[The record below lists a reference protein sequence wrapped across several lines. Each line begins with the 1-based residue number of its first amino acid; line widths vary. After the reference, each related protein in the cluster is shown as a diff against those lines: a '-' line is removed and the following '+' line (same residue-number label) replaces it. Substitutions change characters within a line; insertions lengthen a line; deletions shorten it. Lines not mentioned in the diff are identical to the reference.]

1 MEDAKWLTVL
11 IGVIGALLGVYF
23 RENLRR
29 ALNQKR
35 IAAQLHAYLSF
46 WMMEILKTDLGVII
60 ILVQE
65 WDKERAEGYRTGGN
79 KGFNEVWTKQ
89 QTQLKEIKTQIE
101 AGGIDLLNSLSKQ
114 YQLLRKMPEPVFNA
128 VMNDLIISR
137 DALLQSQTFIT
148 DSDAA
153 ELAFWDAQRV
163 VSIRGNLMSLVMHSL
178 VFAQTLRASEI
189 FDFTSISGP
198 LVKIIEELVNVAYE
212 MQALKN
218 STQRFVDYSLIRLA
232 IDNMRLKT

>member
-23 RENLRR
+23 RENLSQ

-46 WMMEILKTDLGVII
+46 WEMEILKTDFAVII

-65 WDKERAEGYRTGGN
+65 WDKERAEGYRKGGK
-79 KGFNEVWTKQ
+79 KGFLEVWTKQ

-101 AGGIDLLNSLSKQ
+101 SGGSDFLNSLSDQ
-114 YQLLRKMPEPVFNA
+114 HRLLRKMPEPVFNA
-128 VMNDLIISR
+128 VMNDLTISR

-153 ELAFWDAQRV
+153 ELSWWVAQRV

-178 VFAQTLRASEI
+178 VFAQILRASEN
-189 FDFTSISGP
+189 FDFTSISGTV
-198 LVKIIEELVNVAYE
+198 VKIIEELVNVTYE

-218 STQRFVDYSLIRLA
+218 STQRFVDCSLMRLA